1 MSILTPF
8 CVERSITRKIE
19 RSMKTTKVR
28 IDMTTRDC
36 IDTIRDNRFGPARPS
51 IRETVHIIIN
61 EELDRLEVD
70 EE

>member
-1 MSILTPF
+1 
-8 CVERSITRKIE
+8 
-19 RSMKTTKVR
+19 MKTTKVR